1 MVDQSEI
8 AVFITASSNLEK
20 TKRAYETARLSFDNV
35 LININT
41 LNDHYRKDAIVYCL
55 DNDIIHIATKSNGY
69 PAKGK
74 NATFDWFKEFDFEW
88 MVALDGDD
96 YLGPRAFDVFSAL
109 IYQHL
114 PDIGVILDGTTV
126 RWEEGGEKDFKLYV
140 REKMYGSYNQNN
152 KMAIKLTTVTNVE
165 RASRPVLYNRS
176 VIWSDEARMNEKL
189 KGLEDFHAILRFTYL
204 RNTEDLNLVSFKC
217 DLDSYIYDVSEEG
230 DHLTAMYQKP
240 EEFSRNMV
248 EFWNSLQWLDIQ
260 DRTDFVNYYKLV
272 V

>member
-41 LNDHYRKDAIVYCL
+41 LNDHYRKDAIAYCL

-96 YLGPRAFDVFSAL
+96 YFGPHAFDVFSAL
-109 IYQHL
+109 IHHHL
-114 PDIGVILDGTTV
+114 PDIGILLSGTTV
-126 RWEEGGEKDFKLYV
+126 RWEEGGQKDFELYV
-140 REKMYGSYNQNN
+140 REKMYNSYNQNN
-152 KMAIKLTTVTNVE
+152 KMSVKLTTASNVM

-189 KGLEDFHAILRFTYL
+189 KGLEDFHAVLRFTHL
-204 RNTEDLNLVSFKC
+204 RNKEDLNLVSFTC
-217 DLDSYIYDVSEEG
+217 DFDSYIYDVSEEG

-240 EEFSRNMV
+240 EEFSKNMV
-248 EFWNSLQWLDIQ
+248 EFWNSLQGLNIQ
-260 DRTDFVNYYKLV
+260 NARDHITCYRLII
-272 V
+272 